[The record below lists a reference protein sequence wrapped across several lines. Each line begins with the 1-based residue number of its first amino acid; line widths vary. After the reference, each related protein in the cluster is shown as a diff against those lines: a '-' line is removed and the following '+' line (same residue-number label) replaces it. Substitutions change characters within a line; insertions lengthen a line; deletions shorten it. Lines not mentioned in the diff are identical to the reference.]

1 MCHPFRAKIFIYL
14 IPRAVAL
21 GYLLS
26 ALWALEEIFL
36 CLNLCNGFY
45 PHPLS
50 IYSLFWTRMNIDFVV
65 MVRQTHHERHCILSL
80 RRELSRTLVEGSVEQ
95 LSGLKKGGGISH
107 QAISALIWEICVLFP
122 PETTSSLPSQLP

>member
-1 MCHPFRAKIFIYL
+1 MFRPFRAKIFIYL

-80 RRELSRTLVEGSVEQ
+80 SKDQSNDCQDINYNEPVVIRVYLRKSVSSFIASLCVSVTL
-95 LSGLKKGGGISH
+95 
-107 QAISALIWEICVLFP
+107 W
-122 PETTSSLPSQLP
+122 